1 MLAAPLYHYT
11 STLYDRKKIIWSDE
25 QLPASTKVIDAS
37 VIIDASHW
45 RDLLNACAN
54 PDKLYFYD
62 DTKNLFCCGDA
73 SNKGHGFTIF
83 QLSREDL
90 QFNDETP
97 DADGT
102 PLQQQLLIS
111 INSGTFNKEQTKW
124 STTDQE
130 CYAFYKG
137 IMDNRHLLFNRPFY
151 MITDHKNLTFLVDSQ
166 SERVIRYKMALQ
178 AFNIIWVHA
187 PGKSRALVGPDALS
201 RS

>member
-1 MLAAPLYHYT
+1 MRQSW
-11 STLYDRKKIIWSDE
+11 STLFLWSGTE
-25 QLPASTKVIDAS
+25 FI
-37 VIIDASHW
+37 
-45 RDLLNACAN
+45 
-54 PDKLYFYD
+54 
-62 DTKNLFCCGDA
+62 CCGDA

-97 DADGT
+97 DVNGT
-102 PLQQQLLIS
+102 PLQQHLLIS
-111 INSGTFNKEQTKW
+111 INSGSFNKEQTKW

-137 IMDNRHLLFNRPFY
+137 IMDNRHLLFNRSLL
-151 MITDHKNLTFLVDSQ
+151 TDHKNLTFLVDSQ

-178 AFNIIWVHA
+178 AFDINRVHA
-187 PGKSRALVGPDALS
+187 PGKSRALAGPDALS